1 MEQNVR
7 FDWGEEEEMSDFLKP
22 YVCTQCGGKVN
33 PATLRCEMCG
43 TVFKD
48 ASDRGY
54 ATLQVVHPGAHT
66 LVVSREIDDEMFML
80 FGAEEV
86 SKRAIEDMAHQFAKT
101 IAPFMTVRTEQNP
114 YRHTTQMRGMIRVLD
129 PEYRF

>member
-1 MEQNVR
+1 
-7 FDWGEEEEMSDFLKP
+7 MSEFLKP
-22 YVCTQCGGKVN
+22 YICTQCGGKVN

-48 ASDRGY
+48 TSDRGY

-66 LVVSREIDDEMFML
+66 LVVSREIDDEMFIR
-80 FGAEEV
+80 FGAEEM
-86 SKRAIEDMAHQFAKT
+86 SKRAIADMAHQFAES
-101 IAPFMTVRTEQNP
+101 IAPFMTIRTEQDY
-114 YRHTTQMRGMIRVLD
+114 YRQTTRMRGMIRVLD